1 MPRVVVDHL
10 PRNAG
15 RFGAGWVVVAVDVF
29 RATTT
34 ACTALASGRRCFPVA
49 SVSEAF
55 ERGRDLGA
63 VLAGEQGGCLI
74 EGFDL
79 NNSPAELILRDD
91 IDRPLVLLTSSGTE
105 LLHAA
110 AGADAVFAACLRNA
124 NAQARRLR
132 DRDADVAVIGAG
144 TRDEVRMED
153 ELCCARVA
161 EGLIDGGFTPDAR
174 TVDAVRRWA
183 GVPVEECAKGR
194 SAAFLRQSGQERDID
209 FVVRH
214 VDDVDAVYV
223 MRDHELVGEEPW

>member
-10 PRNAG
+10 PRNAA
-15 RFGAGWVVVAVDVF
+15 RFGPGWVVVAVDVF

-34 ACTALASGRRCFPVA
+34 ACTALASGRRCVPVA
-49 SVSEAF
+49 SVPEAF

-91 IDRPLVLLTSSGTE
+91 TERPLVLLTSSGTE
-105 LLHAA
+105 LLYAA

-124 NAQARRLR
+124 SAQARWLR
-132 DRDADVAVIGAG
+132 SWDTDVAVIGAG

-161 EGLIDGGFTPDAR
+161 EQLIDWGFTPDAR
-174 TVDAVRRWA
+174 TVDAVRRWT
-183 GVPVEECAKGR
+183 GVAVEECAKGR
-194 SAAFLRQSGQERDID
+194 SAAFLRESGQERDID

-223 MRDHELVGEEPW
+223 MRDHELVSGGMW